1 MNKLSDMLTLYWIF
15 SAILKFYDQINI
27 EIEILDHENLLLGV
41 FHHFLCQLQTE
52 TCKFNGFGR
61 HIEF

>member
-1 MNKLSDMLTLYWIF
+1 MD
-15 SAILKFYDQINI
+15 I
-27 EIEILDHENLLLGV
+27 EIEILDPENLLIDM

-52 TCKFNGFGR
+52 TCKFIGFGR